1 MECDVFRDEM
11 LEVLYGEAEPEA
23 ARRFQEHQAQ
33 CAACRDEILA
43 FRRVRRELGTWKL
56 PADLRPDAPVR
67 RVVATWGRASWLA
80 AAAGLLL
87 AVGGALG
94 FSGSE
99 LRYEQGRLSFR
110 LGRGASDAE
119 FRALLE
125 QQEERHQRE
134 LAALRS
140 SLPPASAMVA
150 SHGEV
155 MDQVQRLIEDSEAR
169 QALLVSTSLSR
180 LRHETEAQRQYDL
193 AQVGAGLSYLEGQTG
208 LQMARQTQLMGH
220 VLQAA
225 QKK

>member
-11 LEVLYGEAEPEA
+11 LEVLYGEAEPET

-33 CAACRDEILA
+33 CPACRDELLA
-43 FRRVRRELGTWKL
+43 FRRVRRELASWKL
-56 PADLRPDAPVR
+56 PADLQPDAPGR
-67 RVVATWGRASWLA
+67 RVVPTWGRASWLA
-80 AAAGLLL
+80 VAAGLLL
-87 AVGGALG
+87 AVGGVLG
-94 FSGSE
+94 LSGSE

-110 LGRGASDAE
+110 LGRAASEDE
-119 FRALLE
+119 LRALVE

-134 LAALRS
+134 LAALRA
-140 SLPPASAMVA
+140 SLRPAAATVA
-150 SHGEV
+150 NEGDII
-155 MDQVQRLIEDSEAR
+155 DQVQRLIEDSEAR

-208 LQMARQTQLMGH
+208 LRMARQTQLMGD